1 MGLFDSFKDMFSLPG
16 YGRSSVSQQTEDKI
30 RKDWENIKIL
40 SSSKSPSQLR
50 QGLITAD
57 KTLDNALK
65 DIFSGE
71 TMGERLKNA
80 KNRFDEITYNRIWE
94 AHKIR
99 NNLVHETGYEPP
111 YYVLTESIEKLR
123 TGLQALGVRV

>member
-1 MGLFDSFKDMFSLPG
+1 MGLFNSFKDMFSLPG
-16 YGRSSVSQQTEDKI
+16 GDRSSVSQPTEDKI

-40 SSSKSPSQLR
+40 ASSKSPSQLR

-80 KNRFDEITYNRIWE
+80 KDRFDEITYNKIWE
-94 AHKIR
+94 AHKVR

-111 YYVLTESIEKLR
+111 YYVLTEAIEKLR

>member
-16 YGRSSVSQQTEDKI
+16 SGRSSVSQSTEEKI

-40 SSSKSPSQLR
+40 ATSKSPSQLR

-65 DIFSGE
+65 DIFEGE

-80 KNRFDEITYNRIWE
+80 KDRFDEITYNKIWE

-111 YYVLTESIEKLR
+111 YYVLTEAIEKLR